1 MNEYNSIIL
10 TRDYGGVKI
19 KLREIMEKSG
29 ISRYALARRINV
41 RFEVIDRWYNGNME
55 KIDLDILARVCFTLN
70 CTISDILEYNP
81 GKK

>member
-55 KIDLDILARVCFTLN
+55 KIDLDILARVCFTLD
-70 CTISDILEYNP
+70 CTVSDILEYTP
-81 GKK
+81 GQK

>member
-10 TRDYGGVKI
+10 TRDYGAVKI

-70 CTISDILEYNP
+70 CTVSDILEYTP
-81 GKK
+81 GQK